1 MGSIVVGVDGS
12 EGSKRALRWAAE
24 EARLRS
30 CVLEAVYVYE
40 HTPSWQLYAYGEG
53 PLGGIGEP
61 PLAGATTDDDE
72 AADERAKELLQ
83 ATVAEV
89 VTDPQQV
96 DLRLVAIE
104 DRRPAR
110 VLVERSAEAGML
122 VIGSRGRGGFAGLL
136 LGSVSQQCTQHATCP
151 VVVINTP
158 EDADDG

>member
-12 EGSKRALRWAAE
+12 EGSKLALRWAAD
-24 EARLRS
+24 EARLRACS
-30 CVLEAVYVYE
+30 LDVVYVYE

-61 PLAGATTDDDE
+61 PLAGATDDDE
-72 AADERAKELLQ
+72 AAEERARELLD
-83 ATVAEV
+83 AVIRDIA
-89 VTDPQQV
+89 PGV
-96 DLRLVAIE
+96 DLDLRPVTIE

-110 VLVERSAEAGML
+110 VLVERSKDADML

-158 EDADDG
+158 DADEQ